1 LSSHDDNDKEFRK
14 PEYGKVDFDRQVGE
28 KHGEETGE
36 VTTNKVFLR
45 TTTKT

>member
-1 LSSHDDNDKEFRK
+1 
-14 PEYGKVDFDRQVGE
+14 VGE
-28 KHGEETGE
+28 KHEEETGE